1 MIRLVGVTK
10 SYTVG
15 DQVVRVLKGIDLE
28 VHKGEFVA
36 LMGPSGSG
44 KSTLMHI
51 LGLLDQPDAGTYE
64 LNGQSVSVLTARELA
79 RLRNESIGFVF
90 QNFHLIPRMSAL
102 RNVELPMVYRGVPR
116 AKRRARAMELLE
128 RVGMKDRM
136 HHLPNALSGGQRQR
150 VAIARALANDPP
162 LLLADEP
169 TGALDQQTGAE
180 ILGILQD
187 LNAAGRTIVVITH
200 DPHVARAGQRILYMV
215 DGEIVR
221 EEARDEHR

>member
-1 MIRLVGVTK
+1 
-10 SYTVG
+10 
-15 DQVVRVLKGIDLE
+15 
-28 VHKGEFVA
+28 
-36 LMGPSGSG
+36 
-44 KSTLMHI
+44 
-51 LGLLDQPDAGTYE
+51 
-64 LNGQSVSVLTARELA
+64 
-79 RLRNESIGFVF
+79 
-90 QNFHLIPRMSAL
+90 
-102 RNVELPMVYRGVPR
+102 
-116 AKRRARAMELLE
+116 MELLE